1 MKHAVNHGMNRIIIA
16 IPYTSIIVQTAG
28 LLKEIFGEEH
38 VLEHHSNFNPDE
50 IKNEEVR
57 EKAKLATENWDY
69 PIIVTTNVQ
78 LFESMFS
85 NKPSDCRKLHNI
97 VNSVL
102 ILDEAQTLPTDFLQ
116 PIVDALKAYQKIFGV
131 SVLFT
136 TASQPVLSGLIEGTN
151 PKANFQGIDHITEI
165 IPNEF
170 ALHDKLRRVKLVID
184 NTGKTYDEIA
194 AKVAI
199 YNKVLCIVNTRKDAK
214 ELYDRL
220 PNEGIKLHLSRM
232 MCPAHISETIR
243 KVKVLLKDKSHPIV
257 RVIATQL
264 VEAGVDID
272 FPVVFRQES
281 GLDSILQAAGR
292 CNREGRNTVG
302 TTFVFSLAAEK
313 RIPFG
318 AMKAANNARL
328 NLPANSDWFDPSTMT
343 EYFYQLYCR
352 KNTFDDK
359 DMKHYLY
366 NPNELCFETA
376 SKKFRLIDDDCMNII
391 VNWGNSM
398 ELVEKLKE
406 SGCTYPLMKQL
417 AKFTVGVHS
426 SDFDKLV
433 SYGAI
438 EEVLE
443 GIYVLT
449 DRVQYDKNTGL
460 SLDNHWMEE
469 LLMI

>member
-1 MKHAVNHGMNRIIIA
+1 MDVESWEKRGCSSTLTDLLPKLEAHLRELQLYAPDIKVNHIRKKVQERCRKASSEEKGFYSLTVPTGGGKTLSSLLWAMKHAVNHGMNRIIIA

-170 ALHDKLRRVKLVID
+170 ALHDKL
-184 NTGKTYDEIA
+184 
-194 AKVAI
+194 
-199 YNKVLCIVNTRKDAK
+199 
-214 ELYDRL
+214 
-220 PNEGIKLHLSRM
+220 LS
-232 MCPAHISETIR
+232 
-243 KVKVLLKDKSHPIV
+243 V
-257 RVIATQL
+257 
-264 VEAGVDID
+264 
-272 FPVVFRQES
+272 
-281 GLDSILQAAGR
+281 
-292 CNREGRNTVG
+292 
-302 TTFVFSLAAEK
+302 
-313 RIPFG
+313 
-318 AMKAANNARL
+318 
-328 NLPANSDWFDPSTMT
+328 
-343 EYFYQLYCR
+343 
-352 KNTFDDK
+352 
-359 DMKHYLY
+359 
-366 NPNELCFETA
+366 
-376 SKKFRLIDDDCMNII
+376 
-391 VNWGNSM
+391 
-398 ELVEKLKE
+398 
-406 SGCTYPLMKQL
+406 
-417 AKFTVGVHS
+417 
-426 SDFDKLV
+426 
-433 SYGAI
+433 
-438 EEVLE
+438 
-443 GIYVLT
+443 
-449 DRVQYDKNTGL
+449 
-460 SLDNHWMEE
+460 
-469 LLMI
+469 